1 MEVHLRLMSNQILE
15 KVQLFLK
22 RATDDSVAVSEELVE
37 EFGEMCKTA
46 FRKQFTDKRNKTFRA
61 RMSNIGR
68 PLCQLQMEKSNT
80 EPEGQPYNNKMRNT
94 FGDLIEAL
102 AVTIIRASGVKV
114 DSVQKPV
121 TFKFKNKKVHG
132 TYDIE
137 IGKSIYDIKSASP
150 YAFEHKFGDEGGFNS
165 IVRDDAFGYLSQG
178 YLYSESEKKR
188 FGGWIVI
195 NKSTGEWLVT
205 ETPTEDSKYK
215 KIALK
220 MAKDNLDT
228 LDEGKPFR
236 RCVSDIEETFRKVPT
251 GNKVLGIVCSF
262 CSYKF
267 SCWGKD
273 KLQYL
278 PQQQSK
284 GKSPK
289 WTYYT
294 EVNNPREMNENTQ

>member
-1 MEVHLRLMSNQILE
+1 MSNQILE
-15 KVQLFLK
+15 NVQSFLK
-22 RATDDSVAVSEELVE
+22 MATDDSVAVSDKLID
-37 EFGEMCKTA
+37 EFGEMCKDA
-46 FRKQFTDKRNKTFRA
+46 FRKQFTNKREKSFRA
-61 RMSNIGR
+61 RMSNIGK
-68 PLCQLQMEKSNT
+68 PLCQLQMEKSNA

-102 AVTIIRASGVKV
+102 AVTIIKASGIKV
-114 DSVQKPV
+114 DSTQKSV
-121 TFKFKNKKVHG
+121 SYNMDKSKIDG

-137 IGKSIYDIKSASP
+137 IGNSIYDIKSASP

-165 IVRDDAFGYLSQG
+165 IVEDDSVGYLSQG
-178 YLYSESEKKR
+178 YLYSESENKR

-205 ETPTEDSKYK
+205 ETPTEDEKYK
-215 KIALK
+215 NIAI
-220 MAKDNLDT
+220 NLSKENLHA

-236 RCVSDIEETFRKVPT
+236 RCFSDIEETFRKIPT
-251 GNKVLGIVCSF
+251 GNRVLGIVCSF
-262 CSYKF
+262 CPYKF
-267 SCWGKD
+267 PCWGKD

-289 WTYYT
+289 WVYYT
-294 EVNNPREMNENTQ
+294 EVNNPRETNEDTQ

>member
-1 MEVHLRLMSNQILE
+1 MSNQILE
-15 KVQLFLK
+15 NVQSFLK
-22 RATDDSVAVSEELVE
+22 MATDDSVAVSDKLID
-37 EFGEMCKTA
+37 EFGEMCKDA
-46 FRKQFTDKRNKTFRA
+46 FRKQFTDKREKSFRA

-68 PLCQLQMEKSNT
+68 PLCQLQMEKSNAK
-80 EPEGQPYNNKMRNT
+80 PEGQPYNNKMRNT

-102 AVTIIRASGVKV
+102 AVTIIKASGIKV
-114 DSVQKPV
+114 DSTQKSV
-121 TFKFKNKKVHG
+121 SYNIDKSKIDG

-150 YAFEHKFGDEGGFNS
+150 WAFEHKFGDEGGFNS
-165 IVRDDAFGYLSQG
+165 IVEDDSFGYLSQG
-178 YLYSESEKKR
+178 YLYSESENKR

-205 ETPTEDSKYK
+205 ETPTEDEKYK
-215 KIALK
+215 NIAI
-220 MAKDNLDT
+220 NLSKENLHA

-236 RCVSDIEETFRKVPT
+236 RCFSDIEETFRKIPT

-262 CSYKF
+262 CPYKF
-267 SCWGKD
+267 PCWGKD

-289 WTYYT
+289 WVYYT
-294 EVNNPREMNENTQ
+294 EVNNPRETSENTQ

>member
-1 MEVHLRLMSNQILE
+1 
-15 KVQLFLK
+15 
-22 RATDDSVAVSEELVE
+22 
-37 EFGEMCKTA
+37 MCKDA
-46 FRKQFTDKRNKTFRA
+46 FRKQFTNKREKSFRA
-61 RMSNIGR
+61 RMSNIGK
-68 PLCQLQMEKSNT
+68 PLCQLQMEKSNA

-102 AVTIIRASGVKV
+102 AVTIIKASGIKV
-114 DSVQKPV
+114 DSTQKSV
-121 TFKFKNKKVHG
+121 SYNMDKSKIDG

-137 IGKSIYDIKSASP
+137 IGNSIYDIKSASP

-165 IVRDDAFGYLSQG
+165 IVEDDCFGYLSQG
-178 YLYSESEKKR
+178 YFYSESENIK

-205 ETPTEDSKYK
+205 ETPTEDEKYK
-215 KIALK
+215 NIAI
-220 MAKDNLDT
+220 NLSKENLHA

-236 RCVSDIEETFRKVPT
+236 RCFSDIEETFRKIPT
-251 GNKVLGIVCSF
+251 GNRVLGIVCSF
-262 CSYKF
+262 CPYKF
-267 SCWGKD
+267 PCWGKD

-289 WTYYT
+289 WVYYT
-294 EVNNPREMNENTQ
+294 EVNNPRETNEDTQ

>member
-1 MEVHLRLMSNQILE
+1 MSTQILE
-15 KVQLFLK
+15 NVQSFLK
-22 RATDDSVAVSEELVE
+22 MATDDSVAVSDKLID
-37 EFGEMCKTA
+37 EFGEMCKDA
-46 FRKQFTDKRNKTFRA
+46 FRKQFTNKREKSFRA
-61 RMSNIGR
+61 RMSNIGK
-68 PLCQLQMEKSNT
+68 PLCQLQMEKSNA

-102 AVTIIRASGVKV
+102 AVTIIKASGIKV
-114 DSVQKPV
+114 DSTQKSV
-121 TFKFKNKKVHG
+121 SYNMDKSKIDG

-137 IGKSIYDIKSASP
+137 IGNSIYDIKSASP

-165 IVRDDAFGYLSQG
+165 IVEDDSFGYLSQG
-178 YLYSESEKKR
+178 YLYSESENKK

-205 ETPTEDSKYK
+205 ETPTEDEKYK
-215 KIALK
+215 NIAI
-220 MAKDNLDT
+220 NLSKENLHA

-236 RCVSDIEETFRKVPT
+236 RCFSDIEETFRKIPT
-251 GNKVLGIVCSF
+251 GNRVLGIVCSF
-262 CSYKF
+262 CPYKF
-267 SCWGKD
+267 PCWGKD

-289 WTYYT
+289 WVYYT
-294 EVNNPREMNENTQ
+294 EVNNPRETNEDTQ

>member
-1 MEVHLRLMSNQILE
+1 MSNQILE
-15 KVQLFLK
+15 NVQSFLK
-22 RATDDSVAVSEELVE
+22 MATDDSVAVSDKLID
-37 EFGEMCKTA
+37 EFGEMCKDA
-46 FRKQFTDKRNKTFRA
+46 FRKQFTNKREKSFRA
-61 RMSNIGR
+61 RMSNIGK
-68 PLCQLQMEKSNT
+68 PLCQLQMEKSNA

-102 AVTIIRASGVKV
+102 AVTIIKASGIKV
-114 DSVQKPV
+114 DSTQKSV
-121 TFKFKNKKVHG
+121 SYNMDKSKIDG

-137 IGKSIYDIKSASP
+137 IGNSIYDIKSASP

-165 IVRDDAFGYLSQG
+165 IVEDDSFGYLSQG
-178 YLYSESEKKR
+178 YLYSESENKR

-205 ETPTEDSKYK
+205 ETPTEDEKYK
-215 KIALK
+215 NIAI
-220 MAKDNLDT
+220 NLSKENLHA

-236 RCVSDIEETFRKVPT
+236 RCFSDIEETFRKIPT

-262 CSYKF
+262 CPYKF
-267 SCWGKD
+267 PCWGKD

-289 WTYYT
+289 WVYYT
-294 EVNNPREMNENTQ
+294 EVNNPRETSENTQ

>member
-1 MEVHLRLMSNQILE
+1 MSNQILE
-15 KVQLFLK
+15 NVQSFLK
-22 RATDDSVAVSEELVE
+22 MATDDSVAVSDKLID
-37 EFGEMCKTA
+37 EFGEMCKDA
-46 FRKQFTDKRNKTFRA
+46 FRKQFTNKREKSFRA
-61 RMSNIGR
+61 RMSNIGK
-68 PLCQLQMEKSNT
+68 PLCQLQMEKSNA

-102 AVTIIRASGVKV
+102 AVTIIKASGIKV
-114 DSVQKPV
+114 DSTQKSV
-121 TFKFKNKKVHG
+121 SYNMDKSKIDG

-137 IGKSIYDIKSASP
+137 IGNSIYDIKSASP

-165 IVRDDAFGYLSQG
+165 IVEDDSFGYSSQG
-178 YLYSESEKKR
+178 YLYSESENKK

-205 ETPTEDSKYK
+205 ETPTEDEKYK
-215 KIALK
+215 NIAI
-220 MAKDNLDT
+220 NLSKENLHA

-236 RCVSDIEETFRKVPT
+236 RCFSDIEETFRKIPT
-251 GNKVLGIVCSF
+251 GNRVLGIVCSF
-262 CSYKF
+262 CPYKF
-267 SCWGKD
+267 PCWGKD

-289 WTYYT
+289 WVYYT
-294 EVNNPREMNENTQ
+294 EVNNPRETNEDTQ

>member
-1 MEVHLRLMSNQILE
+1 MSNQILE
-15 KVQLFLK
+15 NVQSFLK
-22 RATDDSVAVSEELVE
+22 MATDDSVAVSDKLID
-37 EFGEMCKTA
+37 EFGEMCKDA
-46 FRKQFTDKRNKTFRA
+46 FRKQFTNKREKSFRA
-61 RMSNIGR
+61 RMSNIGK
-68 PLCQLQMEKSNT
+68 PLCQLQMEKSNAK
-80 EPEGQPYNNKMRNT
+80 PEGQPYNNKMRNT

-102 AVTIIRASGVKV
+102 AVTIIKASGIKV
-114 DSVQKPV
+114 DSTQKSV
-121 TFKFKNKKVHG
+121 SYNMDKSKIDG

-150 YAFEHKFGDEGGFNS
+150 WAFEHKFGDEGGFNS
-165 IVRDDAFGYLSQG
+165 IVEDDSFGYLSQG
-178 YLYSESEKKR
+178 YLYSESENKR

-205 ETPTEDSKYK
+205 ETPTEDEKYK
-215 KIALK
+215 NIAI
-220 MAKDNLDT
+220 NLSKENLHA

-236 RCVSDIEETFRKVPT
+236 RCFSDIEETFRKIPT

-262 CSYKF
+262 CPYKF
-267 SCWGKD
+267 PCWGKD

-289 WTYYT
+289 WVYYT
-294 EVNNPREMNENTQ
+294 EVNNPRETSENTQ

>member
-1 MEVHLRLMSNQILE
+1 MAVRLRAMSNQILE
-15 KVQLFLK
+15 NVQSFLK
-22 RATDDSVAVSEELVE
+22 RATDDSVVVSEELIE

-61 RMSNIGR
+61 RMSNVGK
-68 PLCQLQMEKSNT
+68 PLCQLQMEKSNAK
-80 EPEGQPYNNKMRNT
+80 PEGQPYNGKMRNA

-102 AVTIIRASGVKV
+102 AVTIIKASGIKV
-114 DSVQKPV
+114 DSTQKSV
-121 TFKFKNKKVHG
+121 SYNMDKSKIDG

-137 IGKSIYDIKSASP
+137 IGNNIYDIKSASP

-165 IVRDDAFGYLSQG
+165 IVEDDSFGYLSQG
-178 YLYSESEKKR
+178 YLYSESESKK

-205 ETPTEDSKYK
+205 ETPTEDEKYK
-215 KIALK
+215 NIAINL
-220 MAKDNLDT
+220 AKENLNA

-236 RCVSDIEETFRKVPT
+236 RCFSDIEETFRKIPT

-262 CSYKF
+262 CPYKF
-267 SCWGKD
+267 PCWGKD

-278 PQQQSK
+278 PQ
-284 GKSPK
+284 
-289 WTYYT
+289 
-294 EVNNPREMNENTQ
+294 

>member
-1 MEVHLRLMSNQILE
+1 MSNQILE
-15 KVQLFLK
+15 NVQSFLK
-22 RATDDSVAVSEELVE
+22 MATDDSVAVSDKLID
-37 EFGEMCKTA
+37 EFGEMCKDA
-46 FRKQFTDKRNKTFRA
+46 FRKQFTDKREKSFRA

-68 PLCQLQMEKSNT
+68 PLCQLQMEKSNAK
-80 EPEGQPYNNKMRNT
+80 PEGQPYNGKMRNA

-102 AVTIIRASGVKV
+102 AVTIIKASGIKV
-114 DSVQKPV
+114 DSTQKSV
-121 TFKFKNKKVHG
+121 SYNIDKSKIDG

-150 YAFEHKFGDEGGFNS
+150 WAFEHKFGDEGGFNS
-165 IVRDDAFGYLSQG
+165 IVEDDSFGYLSQG
-178 YLYSESEKKR
+178 YLYSESENKR

-205 ETPTEDSKYK
+205 ETPTEDEKYK
-215 KIALK
+215 NIAI
-220 MAKDNLDT
+220 NLSKENLHA

-236 RCVSDIEETFRKVPT
+236 RCFSDIEETFRKIPT

-262 CSYKF
+262 CPYKF
-267 SCWGKD
+267 PCWGKD

-289 WTYYT
+289 WVYYT
-294 EVNNPREMNENTQ
+294 EVNNPRETSENTQ

>member
-1 MEVHLRLMSNQILE
+1 MNQMSSQILE
-15 KVQLFLK
+15 NVQSFLK
-22 RATDDSVAVSEELVE
+22 RATDDSVVVSEELIE
-37 EFGEMCKTA
+37 EFGELCKSA
-46 FRKQFTDKRNKTFRA
+46 FRKQFTNKRDKVFKT
-61 RMSNIGR
+61 RMSNIGK
-68 PLCQLQMEKSNT
+68 PLCQLQMEKSDT

-102 AVTIIRASGVKV
+102 AVTIVKASGIKV

-121 TFKFKNKKVHG
+121 SYKFKNKKING

-137 IGKSIYDIKSASP
+137 INKKIYDIKSASP

-165 IVRDDAFGYLSQG
+165 IVQDDAFGYLSQG
-178 YLYSESEKKR
+178 YLYSESENKR

-205 ETPTEDSKYK
+205 ETPTEDEKYK
-215 KIALK
+215 NIAI
-220 MAKDNLDT
+220 NLSKENLHA

-236 RCVSDIEETFRKVPT
+236 RCFSDIEETFRKIPT
-251 GNKVLGIVCSF
+251 GNKMLGIVCSF
-262 CSYKF
+262 CPYKF
-267 SCWGKD
+267 PCWGKD

-284 GKSPK
+284 GKSPR
-289 WTYYT
+289 WSYYT
-294 EVNNPREMNENTQ
+294 ELKNPRVEDEN

>member
-1 MEVHLRLMSNQILE
+1 MSNQILE
-15 KVQLFLK
+15 NVQSFLK
-22 RATDDSVAVSEELVE
+22 MATDDSVAVSDKLID
-37 EFGEMCKTA
+37 EFGEMCKDA
-46 FRKQFTDKRNKTFRA
+46 FRKQFTNKREKSFRA
-61 RMSNIGR
+61 RMSNIGK
-68 PLCQLQMEKSNT
+68 PLCQLQMEKSNAK
-80 EPEGQPYNNKMRNT
+80 PEGQPYNNKMRNT

-102 AVTIIRASGVKV
+102 AVTIIKASGIKV
-114 DSVQKPV
+114 DSTQKSV
-121 TFKFKNKKVHG
+121 SYNMDKSKIDG

-137 IGKSIYDIKSASP
+137 IGNSIYDIKSASP

-165 IVRDDAFGYLSQG
+165 IVEDDSFGYLSQG
-178 YLYSESEKKR
+178 YLYSESENKR

-205 ETPTEDSKYK
+205 ETPTEDEKYK
-215 KIALK
+215 NIAI
-220 MAKDNLDT
+220 NLSKENLHA

-236 RCVSDIEETFRKVPT
+236 RCFSDIEETFRKIPT

-262 CSYKF
+262 CPYKF
-267 SCWGKD
+267 PCWGKD

-289 WTYYT
+289 WVYYT
-294 EVNNPREMNENTQ
+294 EVNNPRETNEDTQ

>member
-1 MEVHLRLMSNQILE
+1 MSNQILE
-15 KVQLFLK
+15 NVQSFLK
-22 RATDDSVAVSEELVE
+22 MATDDSVAVSDKLID
-37 EFGEMCKTA
+37 EFGEMCKDA
-46 FRKQFTDKRNKTFRA
+46 FRKQFTNKREKSFRA
-61 RMSNIGR
+61 RMSNIGK
-68 PLCQLQMEKSNT
+68 PLCQLQMEKSNA

-102 AVTIIRASGVKV
+102 AVTIIKASGIKV
-114 DSVQKPV
+114 DSTQKSV
-121 TFKFKNKKVHG
+121 SYNIDKSKIDG

-150 YAFEHKFGDEGGFNS
+150 WAFEHKFGDEGGFNS
-165 IVRDDAFGYLSQG
+165 IVEDDSFGYLSQG
-178 YLYSESEKKR
+178 YLYSESENKR

-205 ETPTEDSKYK
+205 ETPTEDEKYK
-215 KIALK
+215 NIAI
-220 MAKDNLDT
+220 NLSKENLHA

-236 RCVSDIEETFRKVPT
+236 RCFSDIEETFRKIPT

-262 CSYKF
+262 CPYKF
-267 SCWGKD
+267 PCWGKD

-289 WTYYT
+289 WVYYT
-294 EVNNPREMNENTQ
+294 EVNNPRETNEDTQ

>member
-1 MEVHLRLMSNQILE
+1 MSNQILE
-15 KVQLFLK
+15 NVQSFLK
-22 RATDDSVAVSEELVE
+22 MATDDSVAVSDKLID
-37 EFGEMCKTA
+37 EFGEMCKDA
-46 FRKQFTDKRNKTFRA
+46 FRKQFTNKREKSFRA
-61 RMSNIGR
+61 RMSNIGK
-68 PLCQLQMEKSNT
+68 PLCQLQMEKSNA

-102 AVTIIRASGVKV
+102 AVTIIKASGIKV
-114 DSVQKPV
+114 DSTQKSV
-121 TFKFKNKKVHG
+121 SYNMDKSKIDG

-137 IGKSIYDIKSASP
+137 IGNSIYDIKSASP

-165 IVRDDAFGYLSQG
+165 IVEDDSFGYLSQG
-178 YLYSESEKKR
+178 YLYSESENKK

-205 ETPTEDSKYK
+205 ETPTEDEKYK
-215 KIALK
+215 NIAI
-220 MAKDNLDT
+220 NLSKENLHA

-236 RCVSDIEETFRKVPT
+236 RCFSDIEETFRKIPT
-251 GNKVLGIVCSF
+251 GNRVLGIVCSF
-262 CSYKF
+262 CPYKF
-267 SCWGKD
+267 PCWGKD

-289 WTYYT
+289 WVYYT
-294 EVNNPREMNENTQ
+294 EVNNPRETNEDTQ

>member
-1 MEVHLRLMSNQILE
+1 MSNQILE
-15 KVQLFLK
+15 NVQSFLK
-22 RATDDSVAVSEELVE
+22 MATDDSVAVSDKLID
-37 EFGEMCKTA
+37 EFGEMCKDA
-46 FRKQFTDKRNKTFRA
+46 FRKQFTNKREKSFRA
-61 RMSNIGR
+61 RMSNIGK
-68 PLCQLQMEKSNT
+68 PLCQLQMEKSNA

-102 AVTIIRASGVKV
+102 AVTIIKASGIKV
-114 DSVQKPV
+114 DSTQKSV
-121 TFKFKNKKVHG
+121 SYNMDKSKIDG

-137 IGKSIYDIKSASP
+137 IGNSIYDIKSASP

-165 IVRDDAFGYLSQG
+165 IVEDDSFGYLSQG
-178 YLYSESEKKR
+178 YLYSESENKR

-205 ETPTEDSKYK
+205 ETPTEDEKYK
-215 KIALK
+215 NIAI
-220 MAKDNLDT
+220 NLSKENLHA

-236 RCVSDIEETFRKVPT
+236 RCFSDIEETFRKIPT
-251 GNKVLGIVCSF
+251 GNRVLGIVCSF
-262 CSYKF
+262 CPYKF
-267 SCWGKD
+267 PCWGKD

-289 WTYYT
+289 WVYYT
-294 EVNNPREMNENTQ
+294 EVNNPRETSENTQ

>member
-1 MEVHLRLMSNQILE
+1 MSNQILE
-15 KVQLFLK
+15 NVQSFLK
-22 RATDDSVAVSEELVE
+22 MATDDSVAVSDKLID
-37 EFGEMCKTA
+37 EFGEMCKDA
-46 FRKQFTDKRNKTFRA
+46 FRKQFTNKREKSFRA
-61 RMSNIGR
+61 RMSNIGN
-68 PLCQLQMEKSNT
+68 PLCQLQMEKSNAK
-80 EPEGQPYNNKMRNT
+80 PEGQPYNNKMRNT

-102 AVTIIRASGVKV
+102 AVTIIKASGIKV
-114 DSVQKPV
+114 DSTQKSV
-121 TFKFKNKKVHG
+121 SYNIDKSKIDG

-165 IVRDDAFGYLSQG
+165 IVEDDSFGYLSQG
-178 YLYSESEKKR
+178 YLYSESENKR

-205 ETPTEDSKYK
+205 ETPTEDEKYK
-215 KIALK
+215 NIAI
-220 MAKDNLDT
+220 NLSKENLHA

-236 RCVSDIEETFRKVPT
+236 RCFSDIEETFRKIPT

-262 CSYKF
+262 CPYKF
-267 SCWGKD
+267 PCWGKD

-289 WTYYT
+289 WVYYT
-294 EVNNPREMNENTQ
+294 EVNNPRETSENTQ

>member
-1 MEVHLRLMSNQILE
+1 MSNQILE
-15 KVQLFLK
+15 NVQSFLK
-22 RATDDSVAVSEELVE
+22 MATDDSVAVSDKLID
-37 EFGEMCKTA
+37 EFGEMCKDA
-46 FRKQFTDKRNKTFRA
+46 FRKQFTNKREKSFRA
-61 RMSNIGR
+61 RMSNIGK
-68 PLCQLQMEKSNT
+68 PLCQLQMEKSNAK
-80 EPEGQPYNNKMRNT
+80 PEGQPYNNKMRNT

-102 AVTIIRASGVKV
+102 AVTIIKASGIKV
-114 DSVQKPV
+114 DSTQKSV
-121 TFKFKNKKVHG
+121 SYNIDKSKIDG

-150 YAFEHKFGDEGGFNS
+150 WAFEHKFGDEGGFNS
-165 IVRDDAFGYLSQG
+165 IVEDDSFGYLSQG
-178 YLYSESEKKR
+178 YLYSESENKR

-205 ETPTEDSKYK
+205 ETPTEDEKYK
-215 KIALK
+215 NIAI
-220 MAKDNLDT
+220 NLSKENLHA

-236 RCVSDIEETFRKVPT
+236 RCFSDIEETFRKIPT

-262 CSYKF
+262 CPYKF
-267 SCWGKD
+267 PCWGKD

-289 WTYYT
+289 WVYYT
-294 EVNNPREMNENTQ
+294 EVNNPRETNEDTQ

>member
-1 MEVHLRLMSNQILE
+1 MSNQILE
-15 KVQLFLK
+15 NVQSFLK
-22 RATDDSVAVSEELVE
+22 MATDDSVAVSDKLID
-37 EFGEMCKTA
+37 EFGEMCKDA
-46 FRKQFTDKRNKTFRA
+46 FRKQFTDKREKSFRA

-68 PLCQLQMEKSNT
+68 PLCQLQMEKSNA

-102 AVTIIRASGVKV
+102 AVTIIKASGIKV
-114 DSVQKPV
+114 DSTQKSV
-121 TFKFKNKKVHG
+121 SYNIDKSKIDG

-150 YAFEHKFGDEGGFNS
+150 WAFEHKFGDEGGFNS
-165 IVRDDAFGYLSQG
+165 IVEDDSFGYLSQG
-178 YLYSESEKKR
+178 YLYSESENKR

-205 ETPTEDSKYK
+205 ETPTEDEKYK
-215 KIALK
+215 NIAI
-220 MAKDNLDT
+220 NLSKENLHA

-236 RCVSDIEETFRKVPT
+236 RCFSDIEETFRKIPT
-251 GNKVLGIVCSF
+251 GNRVLGIVCSF
-262 CSYKF
+262 CPYKF
-267 SCWGKD
+267 PCWGKD

-289 WTYYT
+289 WVYYT
-294 EVNNPREMNENTQ
+294 EVNNPRETSENTQ

>member
-1 MEVHLRLMSNQILE
+1 MSNQILE
-15 KVQLFLK
+15 NVQSFLK
-22 RATDDSVAVSEELVE
+22 MATDDSVAVSDKLID
-37 EFGEMCKTA
+37 EFGEMCKDA
-46 FRKQFTDKRNKTFRA
+46 FRKQFTNKREKSFRA
-61 RMSNIGR
+61 RMSNIGK
-68 PLCQLQMEKSNT
+68 PLCQLQMEKSNAK
-80 EPEGQPYNNKMRNT
+80 PEGQPYNNKMRNT

-102 AVTIIRASGVKV
+102 AVTIIKASGIKV
-114 DSVQKPV
+114 DSTQKSV
-121 TFKFKNKKVHG
+121 SYNIDKSKIDG

-137 IGKSIYDIKSASP
+137 ISNSIYDIKSASP

-165 IVRDDAFGYLSQG
+165 IVEDDSFGYLSQG
-178 YLYSESEKKR
+178 YLYSESENKR

-205 ETPTEDSKYK
+205 ETPTEDEKYK
-215 KIALK
+215 NIAI
-220 MAKDNLDT
+220 NLSKENLHA

-236 RCVSDIEETFRKVPT
+236 RCFSDIEETFRKIPT

-262 CSYKF
+262 CPYKF
-267 SCWGKD
+267 PCWGKD

-289 WTYYT
+289 WVYYT
-294 EVNNPREMNENTQ
+294 EVNNPRETSENTQ

>member
-1 MEVHLRLMSNQILE
+1 MSNQILE
-15 KVQLFLK
+15 NVQSFLK
-22 RATDDSVAVSEELVE
+22 MATDDSVAVSDKLID
-37 EFGEMCKTA
+37 EFGEMCKDA
-46 FRKQFTDKRNKTFRA
+46 FRKQFTDKREKSFRA

-68 PLCQLQMEKSNT
+68 PLCQLQMEKSNA
-80 EPEGQPYNNKMRNT
+80 ESEGQPYNNKMRNT

-102 AVTIIRASGVKV
+102 AVTIIKASGIKV
-114 DSVQKPV
+114 DSTQKSV
-121 TFKFKNKKVHG
+121 SYNIDKSKIDG

-150 YAFEHKFGDEGGFNS
+150 WAFEHKFGDEGGFNS
-165 IVRDDAFGYLSQG
+165 IVEDDSFGYLSQG
-178 YLYSESEKKR
+178 YLYSESENKR

-205 ETPTEDSKYK
+205 ETPTEDKKYK
-215 KIALK
+215 DIAI
-220 MAKDNLDT
+220 NLSKENLHA

-236 RCVSDIEETFRKVPT
+236 RCFSDIEETFRKIPT

-262 CSYKF
+262 CPYKF
-267 SCWGKD
+267 PCWGKD

-289 WTYYT
+289 WVYYT
-294 EVNNPREMNENTQ
+294 EVNNPRETSENTQ

>member
-1 MEVHLRLMSNQILE
+1 MSNQILE
-15 KVQLFLK
+15 NVQSFLK
-22 RATDDSVAVSEELVE
+22 MATDDSVAVSDKLID
-37 EFGEMCKTA
+37 EFGEMCKDA
-46 FRKQFTDKRNKTFRA
+46 FRKQFTDKREKSFRA
-61 RMSNIGR
+61 RMSNIGK
-68 PLCQLQMEKSNT
+68 PLCQLQMEKSNAK
-80 EPEGQPYNNKMRNT
+80 PEGQPYNNKMRNT

-102 AVTIIRASGVKV
+102 AVTIIKASGIKV
-114 DSVQKPV
+114 DSTQKSV
-121 TFKFKNKKVHG
+121 SYNIDKSKIDG

-150 YAFEHKFGDEGGFNS
+150 WAFEHKFGDEGGFNS
-165 IVRDDAFGYLSQG
+165 IVEDDSFGYLSQG
-178 YLYSESEKKR
+178 YLYSESENKR

-205 ETPTEDSKYK
+205 ETPTEDEKYK
-215 KIALK
+215 NIAI
-220 MAKDNLDT
+220 NLSKENLHA

-236 RCVSDIEETFRKVPT
+236 RCFSDIEETFRKIPT

-262 CSYKF
+262 CPYKF
-267 SCWGKD
+267 PCWGKD

-289 WTYYT
+289 WVYYT
-294 EVNNPREMNENTQ
+294 EVNNPRETNEDTQ

>member
-1 MEVHLRLMSNQILE
+1 MSNQILE
-15 KVQLFLK
+15 NVQSFLK
-22 RATDDSVAVSEELVE
+22 MATDDSVAVSDKLID
-37 EFGEMCKTA
+37 EFGEMCKDA
-46 FRKQFTDKRNKTFRA
+46 FRKQFTDKREKSFRA

-68 PLCQLQMEKSNT
+68 PLCQLQMEKSNA
-80 EPEGQPYNNKMRNT
+80 ESEGQPYNGKMRNT

-102 AVTIIRASGVKV
+102 AVTIIKASGIKV
-114 DSVQKPV
+114 DSTQKSV
-121 TFKFKNKKVHG
+121 SYNIDKSKIDG

-150 YAFEHKFGDEGGFNS
+150 WAFEHKFGDEGGFNS
-165 IVRDDAFGYLSQG
+165 IVEDDSFGYLSQG
-178 YLYSESEKKR
+178 YLYSESENKR

-205 ETPTEDSKYK
+205 ETPTEDEKYK
-215 KIALK
+215 NIAI
-220 MAKDNLDT
+220 NLSKENLHA

-236 RCVSDIEETFRKVPT
+236 RCFSDIEETFRKIPT

-262 CSYKF
+262 CPYKF
-267 SCWGKD
+267 PCWGKD

-289 WTYYT
+289 WVYYT
-294 EVNNPREMNENTQ
+294 EVNNPRETSENTQ